1 MGVCAAMRVFGA
13 ICKYGFILLINS
25 LLPTM
30 GRTSQAAEPNSRH
43 IRMRAGETQ
52 EISYPAGTDLA
63 VSRRGIV
70 DVFHLGDGRWQVTA
84 LHAGFVVID
93 AHDAISSET
102 KWPRLFIDIVSI
114 HSEDQSDIQSSWE
127 LPQWLCRGPNL
138 LCQRE
143 SGIISGTVKS
153 YVWFAHARE
162 TCRSVAGCYFDVTL
176 DPAAYALWIGDLR
189 QMLGQSYTVLPGAG
203 PVPTVEVYCGR
214 VGRDRWRDEADAL
227 TNRAVSEGR
236 VWLRC
241 RDEFS
246 RTPFRLQV
254 RMYSLL
260 ASDASALGLDPQI
273 DARMT
278 LPLSHSNAGI
288 LSRLEALT
296 KEHRAEV
303 IAEPVIRL
311 TPNQRA
317 EILSGTEFQVIEH
330 VVRSERQGASSDVSS
345 WKQQGLSL
353 RVNLAPLTADRVR
366 LSYEMTLKTKA
377 DGITSLNVNE
387 LKSEIDLV
395 LGAPAMVGILD
406 LRGSGSDSSGVPILG
421 KLPLIGPLFHRNSVE
436 KVKSRL
442 LLWLTVHSDDSLAE
456 LPQPPN

>member
-1 MGVCAAMRVFGA
+1 MSVIHV
-13 ICKYGFILLINS
+13 IWQVGFFLLMS
-25 LLPTM
+25 LCPAV
-30 GRTSQAAEPNSRH
+30 GQSSPAGDVSSSRH
-43 IRMRAGETQ
+43 LRLRAGETQ
-52 EISYPAGTDLA
+52 EISYPLGTDLT
-63 VSRRGIV
+63 VSRRGVV

-93 AHDAISSET
+93 AHDATSGET
-102 KWPRLFIDIVSI
+102 KWPRLFIDIASI
-114 HSEDQSDIQSSWE
+114 RGEDQSGNELLGGE
-127 LPQWLCRGPNL
+127 LPQWLCRDPNVQ
-138 LCQRE
+138 CQRE

-153 YVWFAHARE
+153 YVWFTHARE
-162 TCRSVAGCYFDVTL
+162 TCRSLAGCYFDVNL
-176 DPAAYALWIGDLR
+176 DPTAYALWIDDLR

-203 PVPTVEVYCGR
+203 SVPTVEVYCGR
-214 VGRDRWRDEADAL
+214 GGREKWKDEVDAL
-227 TNRAVSEGR
+227 TNKAVSEGR

-254 RMYSLL
+254 RMFSIL

-273 DARMT
+273 EARMT
-278 LPLSHSNAGI
+278 LPLSNSNANI
-288 LSRLEALT
+288 LGRLEALT

-303 IAEPVIRL
+303 VAEPVMRL

-330 VVRSERQGASSDVSS
+330 VVRSDRQGASSDVSS

-353 RVNLAPLTADRVR
+353 RVSLAPLSSDRVR

-377 DGITSLNVNE
+377 EGITSLNVNE

-395 LGAPAMVGILD
+395 LGAPVMVGILD
-406 LRGSGSDSSGVPILG
+406 LRGSGSDSSGIPILG

-436 KVKSRL
+436 KVNSRL
-442 LLWLTVHSDDSLAE
+442 LLWLTVHSDESLSD
-456 LPQPPN
+456 LPQPPS